1 MILPR
6 TLKQTNESGDNCLL
20 RRCYCSEL
28 LEAFA
33 PLGVRLSH
41 FVTYRVL
48 TFNTYYAAIY
58 IIDCPIPCR
67 LPKTENCPK
76 WLKMAQVLKEQFLKG
91 FP

>member
-1 MILPR
+1 MILSR

-33 PLGVRLSH
+33 SLGVCLSH
-41 FVTYRVL
+41 
-48 TFNTYYAAIY
+48 YYAAIN

>member
-48 TFNTYYAAIY
+48 TFNTYAAIY

-76 WLKMAQVLKEQFLKG
+76 EQFLKG

>member
-33 PLGVRLSH
+33 PLGV
-41 FVTYRVL
+41 
-48 TFNTYYAAIY
+48 TFCDLQGTNI
-58 IIDCPIPCR
+58 
-67 LPKTENCPK
+67 
-76 WLKMAQVLKEQFLKG
+76 
-91 FP
+91 